1 MFRKD
6 LWIRKHDLLPAGG
19 NVTMTGKEWWEL
31 ITKLLTVVLAGVAL
45 FVALYGY
52 NVFKAEVD
60 RMKDE
65 AKELRTDLKSLRD
78 EVTQARIKTLEEL
91 NKTATDAERRI
102 IRLQLQTEED
112 ASKVAKNVKQASDV
126 LGTANDLVKT
136 ALKADEPARKFLLEA
151 LENKK
156 LLELA
161 HLQDR
166 IEKLAVVK
174 MTNDTGSLRFADDL
188 LICWGAVKFVVPE
201 KESDRRLRHGAVTFL
216 ESFASAPN
224 VSVSVQAIARDAAVG
239 WSVANT
245 TVDATKCHW
254 EIAPHFVNMGSIE
267 TTQAFPAS
275 ITGGSYIAIG
285 RPKAH

>member
-1 MFRKD
+1 M
-6 LWIRKHDLLPAGG
+6 
-19 NVTMTGKEWWEL
+19 TMGTSQNTGQRRPWWEAVTGFL
-31 ITKLLTVVLAGVAL
+31 SVITASVAL
-45 FVALYGY
+45 VVALVGY
-52 NVFKAEVD
+52 ALFDAEVKKARVD
-60 RMKDE
+60 VDK
-65 AKELRTDLKSLRD
+65 LRADVSNARVD
-78 EVTQARIKTLEEL
+78 AINEV
-91 NKTATDAERRI
+91 NKVAADAERRI
-102 IRLQLQTEED
+102 IKAQLETEQLQKRTADD
-112 ASKVAKNVKQASDV
+112 AKKVAANVAEASRV
-126 LGTANDLVKT
+126 LETANDLVKA

-166 IEKLAVVK
+166 IQKLAVVK

-188 LICWGAVKFVVPE
+188 LICWGAVKFVVPK

-224 VSVSVQAIARDAAVG
+224 VSVSVQALARDAAVG